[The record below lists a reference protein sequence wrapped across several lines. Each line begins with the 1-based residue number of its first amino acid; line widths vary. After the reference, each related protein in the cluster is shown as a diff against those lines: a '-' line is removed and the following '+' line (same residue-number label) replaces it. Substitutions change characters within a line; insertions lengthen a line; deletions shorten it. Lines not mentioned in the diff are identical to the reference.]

1 MVERAHLSLPGR
13 ASPDACCAGSLS
25 YPGVVTPTAPA
36 RPLRYHFSGIAGAG
50 MNPLARLM
58 RARGHAVQGSDRA
71 LDQGKSGD
79 LAALLRGLGI
89 TLLAQDGAA
98 VTAGLDRF
106 VYSTA
111 VEAETPEMRA
121 AGALGIERVARPALL
136 AEVVN
141 AGRPGVAIAGT
152 SGKSTITGMVT
163 WLTREAGL
171 PATALGGAA
180 LVGEGVSGCFLAG
193 PDAAPVAAEACESD
207 GTLTGYAPALGI
219 IHNISRDHGEVA
231 ALRPQFEAFA
241 RNARRLLVN
250 AACPE
255 AAAVGRAVGA
265 GTYGTTDD
273 AEARL
278 EIQSVGPHRAM
289 GVLHAP
295 AGRVPLDIPQP
306 GIHNLE
312 NAAAA
317 ALVALALGLAPEAIA
332 RSLAR
337 FPGVARRF
345 EVVGTTPSGI
355 RVVDDYAHNGEKIRA
370 ALTTAQAGGARV
382 VAVFQPHGYGPAR
395 FLRPELRELLTRI
408 LRPADRFCY
417 AEVYYAGG
425 TVVRD
430 VTGRVLA
437 DDLPAALHCGHAADH
452 AEVVRWVAAEA
463 RPGDTVLLMG
473 ARDPDLPRLAATVYA
488 ALAGGGLRPRG

>member
-1 MVERAHLSLPGR
+1 MMPSPTTVTMAPAIMRCLPDRSTTAEPPRCEMARRAHLSPTRGP
-13 ASPDACCAGSLS
+13 SPDARPARTLS
-25 YPGVVTPTAPA
+25 YAGVVSIAPPA

-58 RARGHAVQGSDRA
+58 RARGHTVQGSDRA

-79 LAALLRGLGI
+79 LAE
-89 TLLAQDGAA
+89 AA
-98 VTAGLDRF
+98 R
-106 VYSTA
+106 
-111 VEAETPEMRA
+111 
-121 AGALGIERVARPALL
+121 ALGIERVARPALL

-163 WLTREAGL
+163 WLTREARL

-207 GTLTGYAPALGI
+207 GTLTGYAPALGV
-219 IHNISRDHGEVA
+219 IHNISRDHGEVD

-241 RNARRLLVN
+241 RSARRLLVN

-255 AAAVGRAVGA
+255 AFAVGRAVGA
-265 GTYGTTDD
+265 SSYGPTRD

-278 EIQSVGPHRAM
+278 EILSVGPDRAR

-295 AGRVPLDIPQP
+295 AGPVALDIPQP
-306 GIHNLE
+306 GAHNLE

-317 ALVALALGLAPEAIA
+317 ALVALTLGLAPDAIA
-332 RSLAR
+332 DALAR

-345 EVVGTTPSGI
+345 E
-355 RVVDDYAHNGEKIRA
+355 
-370 ALTTAQAGGARV
+370 
-382 VAVFQPHGYGPAR
+382 
-395 FLRPELRELLTRI
+395 
-408 LRPADRFCY
+408 
-417 AEVYYAGG
+417 
-425 TVVRD
+425 
-430 VTGRVLA
+430 
-437 DDLPAALHCGHAADH
+437 
-452 AEVVRWVAAEA
+452 
-463 RPGDTVLLMG
+463 
-473 ARDPDLPRLAATVYA
+473 
-488 ALAGGGLRPRG
+488 